1 MNTVL
6 AVTGGGGSSG
16 SSGDV
21 VNEIIN
27 TYLGSLPNNYNLLEI
42 NLKIKEKN
50 PYIIVALQECERM
63 NTLVSSI
70 RTSLHDLD

>member
-6 AVTGGGGSSG
+6 AVTGGGGGSG

-27 TYLGSLPNNYNLLEI
+27 TYLGSLPPNYNLLEI
-42 NLKIKEKN
+42 NLKIKEKH
-50 PYIIVALQECERM
+50 PYIIVAIQECERM
-63 NTLVSSI
+63 NTLLTAI